1 MIEKGMKTWDCPR
14 VFRCTMRVEP
24 KPIELTPE
32 TRALLQELGRGQE
45 LFAPYGLDPDEAA
58 TELASITEPML
69 EDAALPIVTIQQLRW
84 YVRDLARVFRVLN
97 GFALAFRL
105 GLLMRKWAR
114 FGLEPDLMGMVLAVV
129 VNQLRL
135 LAGPEETCPNPD
147 WPLLVPVQMVEAREP
162 ILPPIRAG
170 PSLPQPQPACL
181 GAGSLTQRETCSF
194 RTSRASGVASRQK

>member
-1 MIEKGMKTWDCPR
+1 MK
-14 VFRCTMRVEP
+14 VEP

-32 TRALLQELGRGQE
+32 TKALLQELGRGQE

-69 EDAALPIVTIQQLRW
+69 EGAALPIVTIQQLRW
-84 YVRDLARVFRVLN
+84 YVRDLARVFRILN
-97 GFALAFRL
+97 GFTLAFRL

-135 LAGPEETCPNPD
+135 LAGPEESCPEPGSF
-147 WPLLVPVQMVEAREP
+147 LLVPVEP
-162 ILPPIRAG
+162 EKTRYSPGVLLPPIRAG
-170 PSLPQPQPACL
+170 PFFTGCGTNSMLSP
-181 GAGSLTQRETCSF
+181 S
-194 RTSRASGVASRQK
+194 SGVCLDTRQPGRFG